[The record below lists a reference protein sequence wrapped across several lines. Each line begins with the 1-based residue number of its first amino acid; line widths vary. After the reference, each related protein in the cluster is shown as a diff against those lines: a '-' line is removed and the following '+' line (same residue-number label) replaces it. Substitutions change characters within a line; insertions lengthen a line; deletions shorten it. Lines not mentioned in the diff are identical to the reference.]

1 MTKKMKKNL
10 IKIIISSVLLFTT
23 LLFKIDIKYFNEV
36 LFVISYIVI
45 GYDIVLKAI
54 RNISRGKVFDENF
67 LMTVATI
74 GAICIG
80 NLAEAVS
87 VMLFYQVGE
96 LFQSY
101 AVDKSRKSIS
111 DLMDIRP
118 DYANV
123 IRNDKHEKVDPS
135 DVNIEEIIL
144 IKPGEKVPLDGIV
157 VEGSSSLNTLAL
169 TGEAVPRAVSANSEI
184 LSGVI
189 NTNGVLEIKVTKEF
203 KESTLSKILDLV
215 ENAGEKKAHTE
226 KFITK
231 FAKVYTP
238 TVIILAVLIFVIP
251 TLILK
256 MDFNTWLYRALAFLV
271 TSCPC
276 ALVVSVPLSFFGGIG
291 GASRKGILVKGSNY
305 LELLANIDTVVFD
318 KTGTLTKGNFKVQ
331 NINAIGSK
339 DELLETAAYIESFSN
354 HPIAKSI
361 LESYGKEVDKQK
373 ITEYE
378 EISGHGVT
386 ALVDGKK
393 VFLGNSKLME
403 KIGIKVQEEKNA
415 ATVVYIAIDGEYAG
429 KIEIADEIKEDSK
442 LAINNLK
449 KQGIKK
455 VVMLTG
461 DRKQVGEEVAK
472 KLNIDNVFTE
482 LLPTDKVE
490 KLQELLNGKNQG
502 VAFVGDG
509 LNDAPVLAMA
519 DVGIA
524 MGGYGTDAA
533 IEAADV
539 VIMTD
544 EPSKICEAIKT
555 ARKTIKISKE
565 NIAFAIGV
573 KIIVLLL
580 VFLGIA
586 KMWEAVFA
594 DVGVTVLATI
604 NALRTLKK

>member
-1 MTKKMKKNL
+1 MKKSI
-10 IKIIISSVLLFTT
+10 IKI
-23 LLFKIDIKYFNEV
+23 
-36 LFVISYIVI
+36 VISLIFGTAAIVTDIQWLKIALFFMSYISI
-45 GYDIVLKAI
+45 GYEVIFEAI
-54 RNISRGKVFDENF
+54 ENIKNKEFLGEEF
-67 LMTVATI
+67 LMVIASIGAFTI
-74 GAICIG
+74 GEYPEAIGVI
-80 NLAEAVS
+80 
-87 VMLFYQVGE
+87 LFFQVGE
-96 LFQSY
+96 IFEEY
-101 AVDKSRKSIS
+101 AEDKSKKSIES
-111 DLMDIRP
+111 LMNLKPDI
-118 DYANV
+118 ANV
-123 IRNDKHEKVDPS
+123 KEGNNVITKKP
-135 DVNIEEIIL
+135 EEVKIGDIIVV
-144 IKPGEKVPLDGIV
+144 KPGERVPLDGTVISG
-157 VEGSSSLNTLAL
+157 EALIDTSAL
-169 TGEAVPRAVSANSEI
+169 TGESVPRAVSANSEI

-403 KIGIKVQEEKNA
+403 KIGIKVQEEKSA

-472 KLNIDNVFTE
+472 KLNIDKVFTE

>member
-1 MTKKMKKNL
+1 MKKSI
-10 IKIIISSVLLFTT
+10 IKI
-23 LLFKIDIKYFNEV
+23 
-36 LFVISYIVI
+36 VISLIFGTAAIVTDIQWLKIALFFMSYISI
-45 GYDIVLKAI
+45 GYEVIFEAI
-54 RNISRGKVFDENF
+54 ENIKNKEFLGEEF
-67 LMTVATI
+67 LMVIASIGAFTI
-74 GAICIG
+74 GEYPEAIGVI
-80 NLAEAVS
+80 
-87 VMLFYQVGE
+87 LFFQVGE
-96 LFQSY
+96 IFEEY
-101 AVDKSRKSIS
+101 AEDKSKKSIES
-111 DLMDIRP
+111 LMNLKPDI
-118 DYANV
+118 ANV
-123 IRNDKHEKVDPS
+123 K
-135 DVNIEEIIL
+135 EENNVITKKPEEVKIGDIIVV
-144 IKPGEKVPLDGIV
+144 KPGERVPLDGTVISG
-157 VEGSSSLNTLAL
+157 EALIDTSAL
-169 TGEAVPRAVSANSEI
+169 TGESVPRAVSANSEI

-403 KIGIKVQEEKNA
+403 KIGIKIQEEKNA

-565 NIAFAIGV
+565 NITFAIGV
-573 KIIVLLL
+573 KILVLLL

-594 DVGVTVLATI
+594 DVGVTVLATL

>member
-1 MTKKMKKNL
+1 MKKSI
-10 IKIIISSVLLFTT
+10 IKI
-23 LLFKIDIKYFNEV
+23 
-36 LFVISYIVI
+36 VISLIFGTAAIVTDIQWLKIALFFMSYISI
-45 GYDIVLKAI
+45 GYEVIFEAI
-54 RNISRGKVFDENF
+54 ENIKNKEFLGEEF
-67 LMTVATI
+67 LMVIASIGAFTI
-74 GAICIG
+74 GEYPEAIGVI
-80 NLAEAVS
+80 
-87 VMLFYQVGE
+87 LFFQVGE
-96 LFQSY
+96 IFEEY
-101 AVDKSRKSIS
+101 AEDKSKKSIES
-111 DLMDIRP
+111 LMNLKPDI
-118 DYANV
+118 ANV
-123 IRNDKHEKVDPS
+123 KEGNNVITKKP
-135 DVNIEEIIL
+135 EEVKIGDIIVV
-144 IKPGEKVPLDGIV
+144 KPGERVPLDGTVISG
-157 VEGSSSLNTLAL
+157 EALIDTSAL
-169 TGEAVPRAVSANSEI
+169 TGESVPRAVSANSEI

-189 NTNGVLEIKVTKEF
+189 NTNGVLEIKITKEF

-565 NIAFAIGV
+565 NITFAIGV
-573 KIIVLLL
+573 KILVLLL

-594 DVGVTVLATI
+594 DVGVYRYFLI
-604 NALRTLKK
+604 F

>member
-1 MTKKMKKNL
+1 M
-10 IKIIISSVLLFTT
+10 
-23 LLFKIDIKYFNEV
+23 
-36 LFVISYIVI
+36 
-45 GYDIVLKAI
+45 
-54 RNISRGKVFDENF
+54 
-67 LMTVATI
+67 
-74 GAICIG
+74 
-80 NLAEAVS
+80 
-87 VMLFYQVGE
+87 
-96 LFQSY
+96 
-101 AVDKSRKSIS
+101 
-111 DLMDIRP
+111 
-118 DYANV
+118 
-123 IRNDKHEKVDPS
+123 
-135 DVNIEEIIL
+135 
-144 IKPGEKVPLDGIV
+144 
-157 VEGSSSLNTLAL
+157 
-169 TGEAVPRAVSANSEI
+169 
-184 LSGVI
+184 
-189 NTNGVLEIKVTKEF
+189 
-203 KESTLSKILDLV
+203 
-215 ENAGEKKAHTE
+215 
-226 KFITK
+226 
-231 FAKVYTP
+231 
-238 TVIILAVLIFVIP
+238 
-251 TLILK
+251 
-256 MDFNTWLYRALAFLV
+256 
-271 TSCPC
+271 
-276 ALVVSVPLSFFGGIG
+276 
-291 GASRKGILVKGSNY
+291 
-305 LELLANIDTVVFD
+305 LANIDTVVFD

-544 EPSKICEAIKT
+544 EPSKIYEAIKT

-565 NIAFAIGV
+565 NITFAIGV
-573 KIIVLLL
+573 KILVLLL

-594 DVGVTVLATI
+594 DVGVTVLATL

>member
-1 MTKKMKKNL
+1 MKKSI
-10 IKIIISSVLLFTT
+10 IKI
-23 LLFKIDIKYFNEV
+23 
-36 LFVISYIVI
+36 VISLIFGTAAIVTDIQWLKIALFFMSYISI
-45 GYDIVLKAI
+45 GYEVIFEAI
-54 RNISRGKVFDENF
+54 ENIKNKEFLGEEF
-67 LMTVATI
+67 LMVIASIGAFTI
-74 GAICIG
+74 GEYPEAIGVI
-80 NLAEAVS
+80 
-87 VMLFYQVGE
+87 LFFQVGE
-96 LFQSY
+96 IFEEY
-101 AVDKSRKSIS
+101 AEDKSKKSIES
-111 DLMDIRP
+111 LMNLKPDI
-118 DYANV
+118 ANV
-123 IRNDKHEKVDPS
+123 KEGNNVITKKP
-135 DVNIEEIIL
+135 EEVKIGDIIVV
-144 IKPGEKVPLDGIV
+144 KPGERVPLDGTVISG
-157 VEGSSSLNTLAL
+157 EALIDTSAL
-169 TGEAVPRAVSANSEI
+169 TGESVPRAVSANSEI

-238 TVIILAVLIFVIP
+238 TVLILAVLIFVIP

-565 NIAFAIGV
+565 NITFAIGV
-573 KIIVLLL
+573 KILVLLL

-594 DVGVTVLATI
+594 DVGVTVLATL

>member
-1 MTKKMKKNL
+1 MKKSI
-10 IKIIISSVLLFTT
+10 IKI
-23 LLFKIDIKYFNEV
+23 
-36 LFVISYIVI
+36 VISLIFGAAAFVTNIQWLKIALFFMSYISI
-45 GYDIVLKAI
+45 GYEVIFEAI
-54 RNISRGKVFDENF
+54 ENIKDKEFLGEEF
-67 LMTVATI
+67 LMVIASI
-74 GAICIG
+74 GAFAIG
-80 NLAEAVS
+80 EYPEAIGVI
-87 VMLFYQVGE
+87 LFFQVGE
-96 LFQSY
+96 IFEEY
-101 AVDKSRKSIS
+101 AEDKSKKSIES
-111 DLMDIRP
+111 LMNLKPDI
-118 DYANV
+118 ANV
-123 IRNDKHEKVDPS
+123 KEGNNVITKKP
-135 DVNIEEIIL
+135 EEVKIGDIIVV
-144 IKPGEKVPLDGIV
+144 KPGERVPLDGTVISG
-157 VEGSSSLNTLAL
+157 EALIDTSAL
-169 TGEAVPRAVSANSEI
+169 TGESVPRAVSANSEI

-573 KIIVLLL
+573 KILVLLL

-594 DVGVTVLATI
+594 DVGVTVLATL

>member
-1 MTKKMKKNL
+1 MKKSI
-10 IKIIISSVLLFTT
+10 IKI
-23 LLFKIDIKYFNEV
+23 
-36 LFVISYIVI
+36 VISLIFGTAAIVTDIQWLKIALFFMSYISI
-45 GYDIVLKAI
+45 GYEVIFEAI
-54 RNISRGKVFDENF
+54 ENIKNKEFLGEEF
-67 LMTVATI
+67 LMVIASIGAFTI
-74 GAICIG
+74 GEYPEAIGVI
-80 NLAEAVS
+80 
-87 VMLFYQVGE
+87 LFFQVGE
-96 LFQSY
+96 IFEEY
-101 AVDKSRKSIS
+101 AEDKSKKSIES
-111 DLMDIRP
+111 LMNLKPDI
-118 DYANV
+118 ANV
-123 IRNDKHEKVDPS
+123 K
-135 DVNIEEIIL
+135 EENNVITKKPEEVKIGDIIVV
-144 IKPGEKVPLDGIV
+144 KPGERVPLDGTVISG
-157 VEGSSSLNTLAL
+157 EALIDTSAL
-169 TGEAVPRAVSANSEI
+169 TGESVPRAVSANSEI

-472 KLNIDNVFTE
+472 KLNIDTVFTE

-565 NIAFAIGV
+565 NITFAIGV
-573 KIIVLLL
+573 KILVLLL

-594 DVGVTVLATI
+594 DVGVTVLATL

>member
-1 MTKKMKKNL
+1 MKKSI
-10 IKIIISSVLLFTT
+10 IKI
-23 LLFKIDIKYFNEV
+23 
-36 LFVISYIVI
+36 VISLIFGTAAIVTDIQWLKIALFFMSYISI
-45 GYDIVLKAI
+45 GYEVIFEAI
-54 RNISRGKVFDENF
+54 ENIKNKEFLGEEF
-67 LMTVATI
+67 LMVIASIGAFTI
-74 GAICIG
+74 GEYPEAIGVI
-80 NLAEAVS
+80 
-87 VMLFYQVGE
+87 LFFQVGE
-96 LFQSY
+96 IFEEY
-101 AVDKSRKSIS
+101 AEDKSKKSIES
-111 DLMDIRP
+111 LMNLKPDI
-118 DYANV
+118 ANV
-123 IRNDKHEKVDPS
+123 KEGNNVITKKP
-135 DVNIEEIIL
+135 EEVKIGDIIVV
-144 IKPGEKVPLDGIV
+144 KPGERVPLDGTVISG
-157 VEGSSSLNTLAL
+157 EALIDTSAL
-169 TGEAVPRAVSANSEI
+169 TGESVPRAVSAKSEI

-339 DELLETAAYIESFSN
+339 EELLKTAAYIESFSN

-361 LESYGKEVDKQK
+361 LESYGKDVDKQK

-403 KIGIKVQEEKNA
+403 KIGIKVQEEKNV

>member
-1 MTKKMKKNL
+1 MKKSI
-10 IKIIISSVLLFTT
+10 IKI
-23 LLFKIDIKYFNEV
+23 
-36 LFVISYIVI
+36 VISLIFGTAAIVTDIQWLKIALFFMSYISI
-45 GYDIVLKAI
+45 GYEVIFEAI
-54 RNISRGKVFDENF
+54 ENIKNKEFLGEEF
-67 LMTVATI
+67 LMVIASIGAFTI
-74 GAICIG
+74 GEYPEAIGVI
-80 NLAEAVS
+80 
-87 VMLFYQVGE
+87 LFFQVGE
-96 LFQSY
+96 IFEEY
-101 AVDKSRKSIS
+101 AEDKSKKSIES
-111 DLMDIRP
+111 LMNLKPDI
-118 DYANV
+118 ANV
-123 IRNDKHEKVDPS
+123 KEGNNVITKKP
-135 DVNIEEIIL
+135 EEVKIGDIIVV
-144 IKPGEKVPLDGIV
+144 KPGERVPLDGTVISG
-157 VEGSSSLNTLAL
+157 EALIDTSAL
-169 TGEAVPRAVSANSEI
+169 TGESVPRAVSANSEI

-331 NINAIGSK
+331 NIYAIGSK

-565 NIAFAIGV
+565 NITFAIGV
-573 KIIVLLL
+573 KILVLLL

-594 DVGVTVLATI
+594 DVGVTVLATL

>member
-1 MTKKMKKNL
+1 MKKSI
-10 IKIIISSVLLFTT
+10 IKI
-23 LLFKIDIKYFNEV
+23 
-36 LFVISYIVI
+36 VISLIFGTAAIVTDIQWLKIALFFMSYISI
-45 GYDIVLKAI
+45 GYEVIFEAI
-54 RNISRGKVFDENF
+54 ENIKNKEFLGEEF
-67 LMTVATI
+67 LMVIASIGAFTI
-74 GAICIG
+74 GEYPEAIGVI
-80 NLAEAVS
+80 
-87 VMLFYQVGE
+87 LFFQVGE
-96 LFQSY
+96 IFEEY
-101 AVDKSRKSIS
+101 AEDKSKKSIES
-111 DLMDIRP
+111 LMNLKPDI
-118 DYANV
+118 ANV
-123 IRNDKHEKVDPS
+123 K
-135 DVNIEEIIL
+135 EENNVITKKPEEVKIGDIIVV
-144 IKPGEKVPLDGIV
+144 KPGERVPLDGTVISG
-157 VEGSSSLNTLAL
+157 EALIDTSAL
-169 TGEAVPRAVSANSEI
+169 TGESVPRAVSANSEI

-403 KIGIKVQEEKNA
+403 KIGIKVQKEKNA

-565 NIAFAIGV
+565 NITFAIGV
-573 KIIVLLL
+573 KILVLLL

-594 DVGVTVLATI
+594 DVGVTVLATL

>member
-1 MTKKMKKNL
+1 MKKSI
-10 IKIIISSVLLFTT
+10 IKI
-23 LLFKIDIKYFNEV
+23 
-36 LFVISYIVI
+36 VISLIFGTAAIVTDIQWLKIALFFMSYISI
-45 GYDIVLKAI
+45 GYEVIFEAI
-54 RNISRGKVFDENF
+54 ENIKNKEFLGEEF
-67 LMTVATI
+67 LMVIASIGAFTI
-74 GAICIG
+74 GEYPEAIGVI
-80 NLAEAVS
+80 
-87 VMLFYQVGE
+87 LFFQVGE
-96 LFQSY
+96 IFEEY
-101 AVDKSRKSIS
+101 AEDKSKKSIES
-111 DLMDIRP
+111 LMNLKPDI
-118 DYANV
+118 ANV
-123 IRNDKHEKVDPS
+123 KEGNNVITKKP
-135 DVNIEEIIL
+135 EEVKIGDIIV
-144 IKPGEKVPLDGIV
+144 IKPGERVPLDGTVISG
-157 VEGSSSLNTLAL
+157 EALIDTSAL
-169 TGEAVPRAVSANSEI
+169 TGESVPRAVSANSEI

-490 KLQELLNGKNQG
+490 KLQELLNEKKQG

>member
-1 MTKKMKKNL
+1 MKKSI
-10 IKIIISSVLLFTT
+10 IKI
-23 LLFKIDIKYFNEV
+23 
-36 LFVISYIVI
+36 VISLIFGTAAIVTDIQWLKIALFFMSYISI
-45 GYDIVLKAI
+45 GYEVIFEAI
-54 RNISRGKVFDENF
+54 ENIKNKEFLGEEF
-67 LMTVATI
+67 LMVIASIGAFTI
-74 GAICIG
+74 GEYPEAIGVI
-80 NLAEAVS
+80 
-87 VMLFYQVGE
+87 LFFQVGE
-96 LFQSY
+96 IFEEY
-101 AVDKSRKSIS
+101 AEDKSKKSIES
-111 DLMDIRP
+111 LMNLKPDI
-118 DYANV
+118 ANV
-123 IRNDKHEKVDPS
+123 KEGNNVITKKP
-135 DVNIEEIIL
+135 EEVKIGDIIVV
-144 IKPGEKVPLDGIV
+144 KPGERVPLDGTVISG
-157 VEGSSSLNTLAL
+157 EALIDTSAL
-169 TGEAVPRAVSANSEI
+169 TGESVPRVVSANSEI

-565 NIAFAIGV
+565 NITFAIGV
-573 KIIVLLL
+573 KILVLLL

-594 DVGVTVLATI
+594 DVGVTVLATL

>member
-1 MTKKMKKNL
+1 MKKSI
-10 IKIIISSVLLFTT
+10 IKI
-23 LLFKIDIKYFNEV
+23 
-36 LFVISYIVI
+36 VISLIFGTAAIVTDIQWLKIALFFMSYISI
-45 GYDIVLKAI
+45 GYEVIFEAI
-54 RNISRGKVFDENF
+54 ENIKNKEFLGEEF
-67 LMTVATI
+67 LMVIASIGAFTI
-74 GAICIG
+74 GEYPEAIGVI
-80 NLAEAVS
+80 
-87 VMLFYQVGE
+87 LFFQVGE
-96 LFQSY
+96 IFEEY
-101 AVDKSRKSIS
+101 AEDKSKKSIES
-111 DLMDIRP
+111 LMNLKPDI
-118 DYANV
+118 ANV
-123 IRNDKHEKVDPS
+123 KEGNNVITKKP
-135 DVNIEEIIL
+135 EEVKIGDIIVV
-144 IKPGEKVPLDGIV
+144 KPGERIPLDGTVISG
-157 VEGSSSLNTLAL
+157 EALIDTSAL
-169 TGEAVPRAVSANSEI
+169 TGESVPRAVSANSEI

-565 NIAFAIGV
+565 NITFAIGV
-573 KIIVLLL
+573 KILVLLL

-594 DVGVTVLATI
+594 DVGVTVLATL

>member
-1 MTKKMKKNL
+1 M
-10 IKIIISSVLLFTT
+10 
-23 LLFKIDIKYFNEV
+23 
-36 LFVISYIVI
+36 
-45 GYDIVLKAI
+45 
-54 RNISRGKVFDENF
+54 
-67 LMTVATI
+67 
-74 GAICIG
+74 
-80 NLAEAVS
+80 
-87 VMLFYQVGE
+87 
-96 LFQSY
+96 
-101 AVDKSRKSIS
+101 
-111 DLMDIRP
+111 
-118 DYANV
+118 
-123 IRNDKHEKVDPS
+123 
-135 DVNIEEIIL
+135 
-144 IKPGEKVPLDGIV
+144 
-157 VEGSSSLNTLAL
+157 
-169 TGEAVPRAVSANSEI
+169 
-184 LSGVI
+184 
-189 NTNGVLEIKVTKEF
+189 EIKVTKEF

-565 NIAFAIGV
+565 NITFAIGV
-573 KIIVLLL
+573 KILVLLL

-594 DVGVTVLATI
+594 DVGVTVLATL

>member
-1 MTKKMKKNL
+1 MKKSI
-10 IKIIISSVLLFTT
+10 IKI
-23 LLFKIDIKYFNEV
+23 
-36 LFVISYIVI
+36 VISLIFGTAAIVTDIQWLKIALFFMSYISI
-45 GYDIVLKAI
+45 GYEVIFEAI
-54 RNISRGKVFDENF
+54 ENIKNKEFLGEEF
-67 LMTVATI
+67 LMVIASIGAFTI
-74 GAICIG
+74 GEYPEAIGVI
-80 NLAEAVS
+80 
-87 VMLFYQVGE
+87 LFFQVGE
-96 LFQSY
+96 IFEEY
-101 AVDKSRKSIS
+101 AEDKSKKSIES
-111 DLMDIRP
+111 LMNLKPDI
-118 DYANV
+118 ANV
-123 IRNDKHEKVDPS
+123 K
-135 DVNIEEIIL
+135 EENNVITKKPEEVKIGDIIVV
-144 IKPGEKVPLDGIV
+144 KPGERVPLDGTVISG
-157 VEGSSSLNTLAL
+157 EALIDTSAL
-169 TGEAVPRAVSANSEI
+169 TGESVPRAVSANSEI

-361 LESYGKEVDKQK
+361 LESYGKEVDKRK

-524 MGGYGTDAA
+524 MGGYGTNAA

-565 NIAFAIGV
+565 NITFAIGV
-573 KIIVLLL
+573 KILVLLL

-594 DVGVTVLATI
+594 DVGVTVLATL